1 MARTF
6 VSRQIFPEY
15 LQKIKDESDAQIWE
29 DELPPPRD
37 VLLGK
42 VIGIDGILCLLT
54 DQIDKELMEAAGS
67 QLKVISQI
75 AVGYNNIDIPEATKR
90 GIPVGY
96 TPDVLTQT
104 TADATLALMLAA
116 ARRVTES
123 ERAVRAGEWRTW
135 HPLHFLGQDL
145 YGSTVGIIG
154 MGRIGLE
161 VAKRCLG
168 FDTKILYYDK
178 GRREDLEADYPLNF
192 VDFDT
197 LLMESDFVSLHTVLD
212 DSTYH
217 LISDEAFDK
226 MKTNSVL
233 VNAARG
239 PIVDPKAL
247 YKALKD
253 GRIAA
258 AGLDVTEPEPIPMN
272 DPLLTLENC
281 VIVPH
286 TASASVSTRRE
297 MSRISATNLLN
308 GINGEKLL
316 TCVNPEVYEI

>member
-1 MARTF
+1 MPRTF

-15 LQKIKDESDAQIWE
+15 IKSIQDNTEAEIWE
-29 DELPPPRD
+29 DELPPSRE
-37 VLLGK
+37 VLLEK
-42 VIGIDGILCLLT
+42 VRGIDGLLCLLT
-54 DQIDKELMEAAGS
+54 DQIDAELMDTAGP

-116 ARRVTES
+116 GRRITES
-123 ERAVRAGEWRTW
+123 ERTVRDGNWRTW

-145 YGSTVGIIG
+145 YDATVGIIG

-168 FDTKILYYDK
+168 FDANILYYDVAQRK
-178 GRREDLEADYPLNF
+178 DLESDYPLKF
-192 VDFDT
+192 VDLDT
-197 LLMESDFVSLHTVLD
+197 IFRESDFVSIHTVLD
-212 DSTYH
+212 ETTHH
-217 LISDEAFDK
+217 LINAEALSK
-226 MKTNSVL
+226 MKNNSIL

-239 PIVDPKAL
+239 PIVDHKAL
-247 YKALKD
+247 YNALSQ
-253 GRIAA
+253 GEIAG
-258 AGLDVTEPEPIPMN
+258 AGLDVTDPEPIPLD
-272 DPLLTLENC
+272 DPLLTLDNC

-286 TASASVSTRRE
+286 IASASVKTRYE

-308 GINGEKLL
+308 GIKGEKLL
-316 TCVNPEVYEI
+316 TCVNPEVYE

>member
-1 MARTF
+1 MPRTF

-15 LQKIKDESDAQIWE
+15 IKSIQDNTEAEIWE
-29 DELPPPRD
+29 DELPPSRE
-37 VLLGK
+37 VLLEK
-42 VIGIDGILCLLT
+42 VSGIDGLLCLLT
-54 DQIDKELMEAAGS
+54 DQIDAELMDTAGP

-116 ARRVTES
+116 GRRITES
-123 ERAVRAGEWRTW
+123 ERAVRDGNWRTW

-145 YGSTVGIIG
+145 YDATVGIIG

-168 FDTKILYYDK
+168 FDANILYYDVAQRK
-178 GRREDLEADYPLNF
+178 DLESDYPLKF
-192 VDFDT
+192 VDLDT
-197 LLMESDFVSLHTVLD
+197 IFRESDFVSIHTVLD
-212 DSTYH
+212 ETTHH
-217 LISDEAFDK
+217 LINAEALSK
-226 MKTNSVL
+226 MKNNSIL

-239 PIVDPKAL
+239 PIVDHKAL
-247 YKALKD
+247 YNALSQ
-253 GRIAA
+253 GEIAG
-258 AGLDVTEPEPIPMN
+258 AGLDVTDPEPIPLD
-272 DPLLTLENC
+272 DPLLTLDNC

-286 TASASVSTRRE
+286 IASASVKTRYE

-308 GINGEKLL
+308 GIKGEKLL
-316 TCVNPEVYEI
+316 TCVNPEVYE

>member
-1 MARTF
+1 MPRTF

-15 LQKIKDESDAQIWE
+15 IKSIQDNTEAEIWE
-29 DELPPPRD
+29 DELPPSRE
-37 VLLGK
+37 VLLEK
-42 VIGIDGILCLLT
+42 VRGIDGLLCLLT
-54 DQIDKELMEAAGS
+54 DQIDAELMDTAGP

-116 ARRVTES
+116 GRRITES
-123 ERAVRAGEWRTW
+123 ERAVRDGNWRTW

-145 YGSTVGIIG
+145 YDATVGIIG

-168 FDTKILYYDK
+168 FDANILYYDVAQRK
-178 GRREDLEADYPLNF
+178 DLESDYPLKF
-192 VDFDT
+192 VDLDT
-197 LLMESDFVSLHTVLD
+197 IFRESDFVSIHTVLD
-212 DSTYH
+212 ETTHH
-217 LISDEAFDK
+217 LINDEALSK
-226 MKTNSVL
+226 MKNNSIL

-239 PIVDPKAL
+239 PIVDHKAL
-247 YKALKD
+247 YNALSQ
-253 GRIAA
+253 GEIAG
-258 AGLDVTEPEPIPMN
+258 AGLDVTDPEPIPLD
-272 DPLLTLENC
+272 DPLLTLDNC

-286 TASASVSTRRE
+286 IASASVKTRYE

-308 GINGEKLL
+308 GIKGEKLL
-316 TCVNPEVYEI
+316 PCVNPEVYE

>member
-1 MARTF
+1 MPRTF

-15 LQKIKDESDAQIWE
+15 IKSIQDNTEAEIWE
-29 DELPPPRD
+29 DELPPSRE
-37 VLLGK
+37 VLLEK
-42 VIGIDGILCLLT
+42 VRGIDGLLCLLT
-54 DQIDKELMEAAGS
+54 DQIDAELMDTAGP

-116 ARRVTES
+116 GRRITES
-123 ERAVRAGEWRTW
+123 ERAVRDGNWRTW

-145 YGSTVGIIG
+145 YDATVGIIG

-168 FDTKILYYDK
+168 FDANILYYDVAQRK
-178 GRREDLEADYPLNF
+178 DLESAYPLKF
-192 VDFDT
+192 VDLDT
-197 LLMESDFVSLHTVLD
+197 IFRESDFVSIHTVLD
-212 DSTYH
+212 ETTHH
-217 LISDEAFDK
+217 LINDEALSK
-226 MKTNSVL
+226 MKKNSIL

-239 PIVDPKAL
+239 PIVDHKAL
-247 YKALKD
+247 YNALSQ
-253 GRIAA
+253 GEIAG
-258 AGLDVTEPEPIPMN
+258 AGLDVTDPEPIPLD
-272 DPLLTLENC
+272 DPLLTLDNC

-286 TASASVSTRRE
+286 IASASVKTRYE

-308 GINGEKLL
+308 GIKGEKLL
-316 TCVNPEVYEI
+316 TCVNPEVYE

>member
-1 MARTF
+1 MPRTF

-15 LQKIKDESDAQIWE
+15 IKSIQDNTEAEIWE
-29 DELPPPRD
+29 DELPPSRE
-37 VLLGK
+37 VLLEK
-42 VIGIDGILCLLT
+42 VRGIDGLLCLLT
-54 DQIDKELMEAAGS
+54 DQIDAELMDTAGP

-116 ARRVTES
+116 GRRITES
-123 ERAVRAGEWRTW
+123 ERAVRDGNWRTW

-145 YGSTVGIIG
+145 YDATVGIIG

-168 FDTKILYYDK
+168 FDANILYYDVAHRK
-178 GRREDLEADYPLNF
+178 DLESDYPLKF
-192 VDFDT
+192 VDLDT
-197 LLMESDFVSLHTVLD
+197 IFRESDFVSIHTVLD
-212 DSTYH
+212 ETTHH
-217 LISDEAFDK
+217 LINAEALSK
-226 MKTNSVL
+226 MKNNSIL

-239 PIVDPKAL
+239 PIVDHKAL
-247 YKALKD
+247 YNALSQ
-253 GRIAA
+253 GEIAG
-258 AGLDVTEPEPIPMN
+258 AGLDVTDPEPIPLD
-272 DPLLTLENC
+272 DPLLTLDNC

-286 TASASVSTRRE
+286 IASASVKTRYE

-308 GINGEKLL
+308 GIKGEKLL
-316 TCVNPEVYEI
+316 TCVNPEVYE

>member
-1 MARTF
+1 MPRTF

-15 LQKIKDESDAQIWE
+15 IKSIQDNTEAEIWE
-29 DELPPPRD
+29 DELPPSRE
-37 VLLGK
+37 VLLEK
-42 VIGIDGILCLLT
+42 VRGIDGLLCLLT
-54 DQIDKELMEAAGS
+54 DQIDAELMDTAGP

-116 ARRVTES
+116 GRRITES
-123 ERAVRAGEWRTW
+123 ERAVRDGNWRTW

-145 YGSTVGIIG
+145 YDATVGIIG

-168 FDTKILYYDK
+168 FDANILYYDVAQRK
-178 GRREDLEADYPLNF
+178 DLESNYPLKF
-192 VDFDT
+192 VDLDT
-197 LLMESDFVSLHTVLD
+197 IFRESDFVSIHTVLD
-212 DSTYH
+212 ETTHH
-217 LISDEAFDK
+217 LINDEALSK
-226 MKTNSVL
+226 MKNNSIL

-239 PIVDPKAL
+239 PIVDHKAL
-247 YKALKD
+247 YNALSQ
-253 GRIAA
+253 GEIAG
-258 AGLDVTEPEPIPMN
+258 AGLDVTDPEPIPLD
-272 DPLLTLENC
+272 DPLLTLDNC

-286 TASASVSTRRE
+286 IASASVKTRYE

-308 GINGEKLL
+308 GIKGEKLL
-316 TCVNPEVYEI
+316 TCVNPEVYE

>member
-1 MARTF
+1 MPRTF

-15 LQKIKDESDAQIWE
+15 IKSIQDNTEAEIWE
-29 DELPPPRD
+29 DELPPSRE
-37 VLLGK
+37 VLLEK
-42 VIGIDGILCLLT
+42 VRGIDGLLCLLT
-54 DQIDKELMEAAGS
+54 DQIDAELMDTAGP

-116 ARRVTES
+116 GRRITES
-123 ERAVRAGEWRTW
+123 ERAVRDGNWRTW

-145 YGSTVGIIG
+145 YDATVGIIG

-168 FDTKILYYDK
+168 FDANILYYDVAQRK
-178 GRREDLEADYPLNF
+178 DLESDYPLKF
-192 VDFDT
+192 VDLDT
-197 LLMESDFVSLHTVLD
+197 IFRESDFVSIHTVLD
-212 DSTYH
+212 ETTHH
-217 LISDEAFDK
+217 LINAEALSK
-226 MKTNSVL
+226 MKNNSIL

-239 PIVDPKAL
+239 PIVDHKAL
-247 YKALKD
+247 YNALSQ
-253 GRIAA
+253 GEIAG
-258 AGLDVTEPEPIPMN
+258 AGLDVTDPEPIPLD
-272 DPLLTLENC
+272 DPLLTLDNC

-286 TASASVSTRRE
+286 IASASVKTRYE

-308 GINGEKLL
+308 GIKGEKLL
-316 TCVNPEVYEI
+316 TCVNPEVYE